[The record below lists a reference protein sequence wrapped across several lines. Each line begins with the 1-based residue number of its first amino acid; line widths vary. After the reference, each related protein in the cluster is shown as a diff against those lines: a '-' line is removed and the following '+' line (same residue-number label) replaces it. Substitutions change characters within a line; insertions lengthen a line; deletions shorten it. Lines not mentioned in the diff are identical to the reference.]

1 MFTINYIND
10 LFKTLNLDVNLTKYF
25 SLLPYQD
32 SDSCIK
38 KAMIRITEFLALFV
52 FVLCVSSICFAL
64 SVVLLIN
71 MNLKV
76 LEKYV

>member
-38 KAMIRITEFLALFV
+38 KGYD
-52 FVLCVSSICFAL
+52 SH
-64 SVVLLIN
+64 N
-71 MNLKV
+71 
-76 LEKYV
+76 